1 MMMTMMMMMIMMMM
15 MMKYLPADF
24 FKIMEI
30 YRNRKQ
36 RKGEQVHQR
45 KNYKI
50 PNNFD
55 ENDESY

>member
-1 MMMTMMMMMIMMMM
+1 MTIMMMMMMMM

>member
-1 MMMTMMMMMIMMMM
+1 MM

-24 FKIMEI
+24 LKIMEI

-36 RKGEQVHQR
+36 RKGQPVDQR
-45 KNYKI
+45 KNCKI